1 MIARLLLAL
10 ALVCATPSCGPSAR
24 TRTLQVTLAATTVAQ
39 AGFVAQDAAHQ
50 QALVDRA
57 TSLDAGRAALG
68 AYRARRDRVGA
79 LFVATYRA
87 VAVAATTQ
95 DGDLTDAVTA
105 ARELAAAL
113 AALFKETP

>member
-1 MIARLLLAL
+1 
-10 ALVCATPSCGPSAR
+10 
-24 TRTLQVTLAATTVAQ
+24 
-39 AGFVAQDAAHQ
+39 
-50 QALVDRA
+50 
-57 TSLDAGRAALG
+57 
-68 AYRARRDRVGA
+68 VGA